1 MIQNLYLPIF
11 PYTIHM
17 NHLNININTFER
29 DGESIIGNIHTI
41 INQTD
46 RLALIGPNGVG
57 KSTLM
62 RIISGQIKDY
72 NGSIENIGGITL

>member
-1 MIQNLYLPIF
+1 
-11 PYTIHM
+11 M
-17 NHLNININTFER
+17 NHLNINITAFER
-29 DGESIIGNIHTI
+29 DGETVLGNIHTI

-62 RIISGQIKDY
+62 RIISGEINDY
-72 NGSIENIGGITL
+72 NGNIENIG

>member
-1 MIQNLYLPIF
+1 MYKEF
-11 PYTIHM
+11 FVYTAHM
-17 NHLNININTFER
+17 NHLNININTYER
-29 DGESIIGNIHTI
+29 DGDVIIGDIHTI

-62 RIISGQIKDY
+62 RIISGQI
-72 NGSIENIGGITL
+72 